1 MIKTQSHSPLTG
13 QPTIQYCL
21 RCAQPEVQHQVISEC
36 QGELCWRHESELKS
50 SISRETDFFF
60 ILRGHSQKFWEASQ
74 WSCNVC
80 ELEIPTNFNLLL
92 LTSERHSGWGDICH
106 FHWKQQR
113 KWKKKKKHV
122 LSLQVLISTKEGGWC
137 HYPLERNIWCS

>member
-50 SISRETDFFF
+50 SISRETDFF
-60 ILRGHSQKFWEASQ
+60 LFWEAT
-74 WSCNVC
+74 
-80 ELEIPTNFNLLL
+80 LKNFERQVSEAVMCVNLKFPLIS
-92 LTSERHSGWGDICH
+92 TSFYWLQKDTQGGETFVTSTGNS
-106 FHWKQQR
+106 KENE
-113 KWKKKKKHV
+113 KKKKHV